1 MTRFI
6 RIIPIDCSCEVSA
19 ASADRKIVANRD
31 AGNHK
36 VIGTRPAAFENK
48 GRIDAPVMFV
58 ICSKQICSKQ
68 WRAPALPMGR
78 MTMKLLTTKTFL
90 TAAALGLLATAAL
103 AQATAP
109 EPWELKPDM
118 GYAYDKEGKTLS
130 YKMGTSNAGLLL
142 KGAKKVPKGT
152 LFFIGQ
158 NGQLYIRTGPYLE
171 GNGKFMFG
179 SN

>member
-1 MTRFI
+1 MMMR
-6 RIIPIDCSCEVSA
+6 
-19 ASADRKIVANRD
+19 
-31 AGNHK
+31 
-36 VIGTRPAAFENK
+36 
-48 GRIDAPVMFV
+48 
-58 ICSKQICSKQ
+58 
-68 WRAPALPMGR
+68 
-78 MTMKLLTTKTFL
+78 LLTTKTFL

-109 EPWELKPDM
+109 EPWDLKPDV

-130 YKMGTSNAGLLL
+130 YKMGTNNAGLLL

-158 NGQLYIRTGPYLE
+158 NGQLYMRTGPYLE